1 MAKPNSSITLADE
14 LVTVLILGWTHL
26 SVFVIGE
33 QGDYDISRGNHTFTN
48 NIYPLCILFTGI
60 PIAAKSEKGSEV
72 EPDIYGQ
79 HQYDRIV

>member
-1 MAKPNSSITLADE
+1 MAKPNSSITLADK

-48 NIYPLCILFTGI
+48 NI
-60 PIAAKSEKGSEV
+60 
-72 EPDIYGQ
+72 
-79 HQYDRIV
+79 

>member
-33 QGDYDISRGNHTFTN
+33 QGDYDIGRGNHTFTN
-48 NIYPLCILFTGI
+48 II
-60 PIAAKSEKGSEV
+60 
-72 EPDIYGQ
+72 
-79 HQYDRIV
+79 